1 MLIIVEYLL
10 LVYIVLTDKR
20 LISQTSQ
27 TFSGADLAL
36 LYLPRPSKHPTIR
49 LAISPVDDQYY
60 KSGVMATVAGWGS
73 TSPHDTQ
80 QISQDLRHA
89 KVKVMIAIM
98 KL

>member
-1 MLIIVEYLL
+1 M
-10 LVYIVLTDKR
+10 
-20 LISQTSQ
+20 SQTSQ
-27 TFSGADLAL
+27 TFSTGADLAL

-89 KVKVMIAIM
+89 KVKVCDDNEA
-98 KL
+98 LTSVL